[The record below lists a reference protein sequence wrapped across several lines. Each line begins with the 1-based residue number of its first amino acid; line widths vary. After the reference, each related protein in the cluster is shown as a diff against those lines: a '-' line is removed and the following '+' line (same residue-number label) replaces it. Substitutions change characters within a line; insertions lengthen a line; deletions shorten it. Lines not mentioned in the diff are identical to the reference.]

1 MKHDQLDQ
9 GLQSYSLW
17 REKLIETV
25 ESFQTWLQDHELV
38 APDQEFRIYE
48 AIEALRKDQLTL
60 AFVAE
65 FSRGK
70 TELINALFFAHYG
83 QRLLPSEAG
92 RTTMCPTE
100 LFYDRDTD
108 NAYIHLL
115 PIETRMQEQSIAD
128 YKHERIHWTQ
138 IALQTDNA
146 EQVRQALHE
155 VIRTKQVPV
164 QRARELGLYDES
176 TDAYFQAH
184 GRAPEQVEIPHWRH
198 ALISFPHPLLK
209 QGLVVLDTPGLNAM
223 GNEPELTLNMLPSA
237 QAVMFLLGA
246 DTGVTR
252 SDMEMWQHHVRAV
265 REQSGKNLIV
275 VLNKID
281 TLWDEL
287 KDAAAVSAS
296 IEAQRQ
302 STAAQLH
309 IDPERVFPISAQK
322 GLLAKVRE
330 DATLL
335 DASRLDSLERY
346 LSDHVLPSKQHIVRD
361 TLVSHIG
368 GMIDDNFAILK
379 NRGGEIAGQLHE
391 LRSLRGK
398 NADVIMHLMS
408 KSREEQA
415 AYLRNVESF
424 QNSRRLL
431 QSQARNMLDSLSM
444 DNLDRL
450 INKTRE
456 SMTNSWTTTGMKRGM
471 ETFFDGARDTMEQV
485 SGHAEQTR
493 MLIRAT
499 YKKFHEEHGLPQIAP
514 KQFSVAPFSTELERL
529 YQEADAFR
537 RSPATTMTEQS
548 FVVKKFFISLVS
560 HTRSL
565 FFKANQD
572 ANNWLKEV
580 MSPLV
585 RQIKDHKATMEKR
598 LETLRRISESR
609 DTLEARIK
617 ELDASL
623 RDTKAQLETL
633 QQLRQALQAPLD
645 AGVRT
650 EAIAT
655 KPETSGATAEAIV

>member
-1 MKHDQLDQ
+1 MKRDQLDQ
-9 GLQSYSLW
+9 RLYSYAAW
-17 REKLIETV
+17 REKLIDTIQN
-25 ESFQTWLQDHELV
+25 FQSWLEDHEL
-38 APDQEFRIYE
+38 ASPEQEFRIFE
-48 AIEALRKDQLTL
+48 TIEALRKDRLTI

-100 LFYDRDTD
+100 LFYDRDYPE
-108 NAYIHLL
+108 AYIRLL
-115 PIETRMQEQSIAD
+115 PIETRLQEQSIAEF
-128 YKHERIHWTQ
+128 KHEPIHWSQ
-138 IALQTDNA
+138 IQLHVDNP
-146 EQVRQALHE
+146 EQVSQALHE
-155 VIRTKQVPV
+155 VIKTRLVPH
-164 QRARELGLYDES
+164 QKARELGLYDES
-176 TDAYFQAH
+176 TDPYFRAH
-184 GRAPEQVEIPHWRH
+184 GKPPEQVEIPHWRH
-198 ALISFPHPLLK
+198 AMISFPHELLK

-223 GNEPELTLNMLPSA
+223 GNEPELTLNMLPAA

-252 SDMEMWQHHVRAV
+252 SDQEMWDHHVRTV
-265 REQSGKNLIV
+265 RKRSDKNLVV

-287 KDAAAVSAS
+287 KDTAAIDTS
-296 IEAQRQ
+296 IEAQRLA
-302 STAAQLH
+302 SAEQLH
-309 IDPERVFPISAQK
+309 IDPDQVFPLSAQK
-322 GLLAKVRE
+322 GLLGKIRD
-330 DATLL
+330 DAQLL
-335 DASRLDSLERY
+335 RKSRLPELEKF
-346 LSDHVLPSKQHIVRD
+346 LSETVLPARQEIVRNN
-361 TLVSHIG
+361 LVSQIG
-368 GMIDDNFAILK
+368 GLVDENLARLEERK
-379 NRGGEIAGQLHE
+379 NATTRQLTE

-431 QSQARNMLDSLSM
+431 QSQARNMLESLSM
-444 DNLDRL
+444 DALDKL
-450 INKTRE
+450 INKTRD
-456 SMTNSWTTTGMKRGM
+456 SMTHSWTTAGMKRGM
-471 ETFFDGARDTMEQV
+471 ETFFDGTRDSMEQV

-499 YKKFHEEHGLPQIAP
+499 YKKFHEEHGLPQITP
-514 KQFSVAPFSTELERL
+514 KQFSIAPFSAELERL

-537 RSPATTMTEQS
+537 RSPVTTMTEQS
-548 FVVKKFFISLVS
+548 YVIKKFFISLVS

-580 MSPLV
+580 MNPLV
-585 RQIKDHKATMEKR
+585 RQIKEHKATMEKR

-617 ELDASL
+617 ELDAGL
-623 RDTKAQLETL
+623 NVTKRQLDAL
-633 QQLRQALQAPLD
+633 QQIRHTLHTPLPGTGTVAAAEPEQQEAL
-645 AGVRT
+645 V
-650 EAIAT
+650 
-655 KPETSGATAEAIV
+655 

>member
-1 MKHDQLDQ
+1 MKQNQLDQ
-9 GLQSYSLW
+9 RLQSYGAW
-17 REKLIETV
+17 RDDLINTV
-25 ESFQTWLQDHELV
+25 ERYQAWLEDQDMASAE
-38 APDQEFRIYE
+38 QEFSIFE
-48 AIEALRKDQLTL
+48 AIDALRKDRLTV

-100 LFYDRDTD
+100 LFYDSDSEA
-108 NAYIHLL
+108 AYIHLL
-115 PIETRMQEQSIAD
+115 PIETRLQEQSIAD
-128 YKHERIHWTQ
+128 FKHEPIHWTQ
-138 IALQTDNA
+138 IPLEVGNA
-146 EQVRQALHE
+146 DQVSEALHE
-155 VIRTKQVPV
+155 VIKTKQVPV
-164 QRARELGLYDES
+164 QRARELGLYDEN
-176 TDAYFQAH
+176 TDPYFRAH
-184 GRAPEQVEIPHWRH
+184 GSTPSQVEIPHWRH
-198 ALISFPHPLLK
+198 ALISFPHELLK

-265 REQSGKNLIV
+265 RDQSNKNLVV

-287 KDAAAVSAS
+287 KDSASINAS

-302 STAAQLH
+302 STAEQLQV
-309 IDPERVFPISAQK
+309 DAGRVFPISAQK
-322 GLLAKVRE
+322 GLIAKVRE
-330 DATLL
+330 DTRLFR
-335 DASRLDSLERY
+335 DSRLGELETF
-346 LSDHVLPSKQHIVRD
+346 LAETVLPRKQDIVRD
-361 TLVSHIG
+361 TLVGQIG
-368 GMIDDNFAILK
+368 GMMDENQTLLGSRRSETEK
-379 NRGGEIAGQLHE
+379 QLAE

-398 NADVIMHLMS
+398 NADVIMHLMA

-431 QSQARNMLDSLSM
+431 QNQARNMLEALSM
-444 DNLDRL
+444 DTLDRL
-450 INKTRE
+450 ISKTRE
-456 SMTNSWTTTGMKRGM
+456 SMTHSWTTAGMKRGM

-499 YKKFHEEHGLPQIAP
+499 YKKFHEEHGLPQIVP
-514 KQFSVAPFSTELERL
+514 KQFSTSSYSTELERL
-529 YQEADAFR
+529 YQEAEAFR
-537 RSPATTMTEQS
+537 RSPVTTMTEQS
-548 FVVKKFFISLVS
+548 FVIKKFFISLVS

-572 ANNWLKEV
+572 ANTWLKSV
-580 MSPLV
+580 MNPLV
-585 RQIKDHKATMEKR
+585 KQIKEHKTTMEKR

-609 DTLEARIK
+609 DTLDARIR
-617 ELDASL
+617 ELDAGL
-623 RDTKAQLETL
+623 RETRRQLDNLQHLREELLGTGPGSDTAAVGTDKA
-633 QQLRQALQAPLD
+633 
-645 AGVRT
+645 
-650 EAIAT
+650 
-655 KPETSGATAEAIV
+655 ATAEAAV